1 MEDPG
6 LVARFSGPDFT
17 KNFGCRGNTVERGG
31 GRQKNPGLPKWCALR
46 RGNGALKPHD
56 HFTTLEGRDSKPP
69 LIYP

>member
-31 GRQKNPGLPKWCALR
+31 LESRPSKVVKWSWGFKAPFPRLR
-46 RGNGALKPHD
+46 AH
-56 HFTTLEGRDSKPP
+56 HFGMP
-69 LIYP
+69 